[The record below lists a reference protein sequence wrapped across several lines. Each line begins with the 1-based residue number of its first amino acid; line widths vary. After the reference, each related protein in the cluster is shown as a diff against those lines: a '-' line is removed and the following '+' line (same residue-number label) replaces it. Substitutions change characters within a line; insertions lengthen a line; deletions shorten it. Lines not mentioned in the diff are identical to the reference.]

1 MGFEGACW
9 NFHESGHG
17 KGTPDAVGGSLKR
30 TADTRVRCGEDITCA
45 PKFKEILDKT
55 GTTVTLFVT
64 DPKEVMK
71 SEEEHDKFLQQLKA
85 ITNTLQI
92 VLM

>member
-45 PKFKEILDKT
+45 AKFKEILDKT
-55 GTTVTLFVT
+55 GTTVTLF
-64 DPKEVMK
+64 
-71 SEEEHDKFLQQLKA
+71 EEMNVVDIRVFYLNVIK
-85 ITNTLQI
+85 NRPD
-92 VLM
+92 VCPNS